1 MPKCC
6 TLQGSPMA
14 NLKSLKDKAWGKY
27 LICRQGGH
35 WLKEGPNHDK
45 SLKRA
50 CYKCHKLGHWVA
62 VCPQDPRASRSSA
75 KPSLMMVQQDWSG
88 PLQPACLSWITI
100 TGLEPR
106 VHLDVASRSENFLV
120 DTRATYSGLTSCSR
134 AFSSQTCT
142 ILGAT
147 GKTITKS
154 IQALLCCW
162 NGQRF
167 PPLFLVIPECPTS
180 LLGRD
185 LSLPSKSC
193 SCCSPDRRCFK
204 ILFWGQT
211 FFFLPATQWNKS
223 WMGEAIYGCLIKGS
237 SGIK

>member
-1 MPKCC
+1 MPKFC

-45 SLKRA
+45 SPKRA

-62 VCPQDPRASRSSA
+62 VCPRDPRASRSSA

-88 PLQPACLSWITI
+88 PLQPARLSWITI

-167 PPLFLVIPECPTS
+167 SPLFLVIPECPTS